1 MFSGWDKVGTLIS
14 KFEEKYWDIDIKIIT
29 VSHCHHIAHS
39 LTLSCRPMSFESAKA
54 TETASELR
62 KAREKIHD
70 QEISLNSVEQEK
82 KRLDLK
88 VKELES
94 VLDRRPQ
101 VSSIFVA
108 NKSE

>member
-1 MFSGWDKVGTLIS
+1 
-14 KFEEKYWDIDIKIIT
+14 
-29 VSHCHHIAHS
+29 
-39 LTLSCRPMSFESAKA
+39 MSFESAKA

-108 NKSE
+108 HKSESVSYIFGLFFHRCPRRTRP

>member
-1 MFSGWDKVGTLIS
+1 
-14 KFEEKYWDIDIKIIT
+14 
-29 VSHCHHIAHS
+29 
-39 LTLSCRPMSFESAKA
+39 MSFESAKA

-108 NKSE
+108 YVSATMIFLIRFGFRRCPRRTRR

>member
-1 MFSGWDKVGTLIS
+1 MFVHYG
-14 KFEEKYWDIDIKIIT
+14 
-29 VSHCHHIAHS
+29 
-39 LTLSCRPMSFESAKA
+39 LTISCRPMSFESAKA

-101 VSSIFVA
+101 VSSIYVQYNMFLICFGLFFRRCPRRTRP
-108 NKSE
+108 

>member
-1 MFSGWDKVGTLIS
+1 MCALL
-14 KFEEKYWDIDIKIIT
+14 
-29 VSHCHHIAHS
+29 VSS
-39 LTLSCRPMSFESAKA
+39 PWSPLFCRPMSFESAKA

-101 VSSIFVA
+101 VSSLFVA
-108 NKSE
+108 NKSEYVSHFFWSIFRRCPRRTRP